1 MSLKAKQFEQAATI
15 AATVGK
21 GPEDGRL
28 LTAQDVAFLF
38 RVPISWVYER
48 TRRRGFEQLPH
59 VKLGKY
65 LRFEESAI
73 SAFIRRQR
81 CA

>member
-1 MSLKAKQFEQAATI
+1 MSPKPRQFEQAATI
-15 AATVGK
+15 AATVEER
-21 GPEDGRL
+21 PEDARL
-28 LTAQDVAFLF
+28 LTPKDVAILL

-65 LRFEESAI
+65 LRFEESVVLD
-73 SAFIRRQR
+73 FIRRQR